1 MRGWS
6 LRTVHI
12 LLVAVVLGSGL
23 SVIAVTSPTPSG
35 ATSARDYKPDSQE
48 CRMLALIN
56 NYRRK
61 HNEDKLELSARLGA
75 ASEHHSKDMARKR
88 KMYHSDLRK
97 NAEQHGYDGG
107 SLGEN
112 VGYRQG
118 TGSAKPMFNSD
129 NNSWIKSADHRRNI
143 LDGGFRAIGI
153 ARAKAG
159 DTYYWTTIFGSER
172 DQEARC

>member
-23 SVIAVTSPTPSG
+23 SVMAVTSPTPSG
-35 ATSARDYKPDSQE
+35 ATSASDYNPDSQE

-56 NYRRK
+56 NYRGKNRK
-61 HNEDKLELSARLGA
+61 PPLELSKRLGA

-112 VGYRQG
+112 VAYIEG
-118 TGSAKPMFNSD
+118 TGSAKPVFNA
-129 NNSWIKSADHRRNI
+129 WIDSRGHRDNI
-143 LDGGFRAIGI
+143 LERDFLAIGV

-172 DQEARC
+172 DQEVRC